1 MAASA
6 REKIELKSTGKTKA
20 GKPTGY
26 SYTTDKNKRNTT
38 DKLNRRRYDPR
49 AYNPKTGKCGMH
61 VLFKEKKI
69 AK

>member
-6 REKIELKSTGKTKA
+6 REKIQLVSTGKTKA

-26 SYTTDKNKRNTT
+26 FYTTHKNKRNTT

-49 AYNPKTGKCGMH
+49 AYNVETKWYARN
-61 VLFKEKKI
+61 LQREEDR
-69 AK
+69 